1 MKPRKRLLGRIW
13 AQAYKDCFR
22 LGHTRVL
29 VTQKELNALLVA
41 YICDAIPAINDAS
54 NTLGIRAPEVC
65 DKVAGIREAPGISKT
80 VREAPGISKATR
92 EAQEGINEA
101 QEGISE
107 AQGISEAHEAQ
118 GINEAHEAQGIS
130 KATREAQGIREIADA
145 EARMHELAV
154 VPKDPRKLL
163 SVDNAVVVTKER
175 RREVLRC
182 LGAVY
187 SITAF
192 IRDLRQYRRNR
203 SS

>member
-29 VTQKELNALLVA
+29 VTQKELDALLMA
-41 YICDAIPAINDAS
+41 HINDAILAINDAS
-54 NTLGIRAPEVC
+54 NTPDIRALE
-65 DKVAGIREAPGISKT
+65 VAGIREAPGI
-80 VREAPGISKATR
+80 
-92 EAQEGINEA
+92 
-101 QEGISE
+101 
-107 AQGISEAHEAQ
+107 
-118 GINEAHEAQGIS
+118 

-187 SITAF
+187 SITTF
-192 IRDLRQYRRNR
+192 IREITPLLQIRQVAHHRGA
-203 SS
+203 